1 MTDELLIRETT
12 LADVPELARIRTA
25 SYAWFTASVA
35 AQENWFQTVPEASR
49 ALRLLAEHEGRVVGF
64 GMANLNLQTSVPNT
78 GALTLVVD
86 PDFRRRGTGSALHSR
101 LEEHLR
107 DIGATR
113 VHAWAN
119 DDEATLAFARD
130 RGFTLG
136 AKDRFSQLDTRALPP
151 MPELPPGVTLIS
163 LTEAGPRA
171 VYDLDQAASIDEPG
185 DVSYDGTPY
194 DLWLKRY
201 WGSPDQQ
208 HHVGTVAVV
217 DGVPACA
224 TFMEADQATG
234 RGTSTGTC
242 TLRDYRGRGLAKL
255 VKSAAL
261 RKAAEVGIHTAI
273 TCNDYENKPMLAVN
287 DWLGYQVCAAE
298 WSVLKEL

>member
-1 MTDELLIRETT
+1 MTDELMIRETT

-35 AQENWFQTVPEASR
+35 AQENWFRTVPEASR
-49 ALRLLAEHEGRVVGF
+49 PLRLLAEHEGRVAAF

-78 GALTLVVD
+78 GALTLVAD
-86 PDFRRRGTGSALHSR
+86 PAFRGRGAGSALHSR
-101 LEEHLR
+101 LEAHLR

-113 VHAWAN
+113 VHAWGN
-119 DDEATLAFARD
+119 DDEATLAFAAH
-130 RGFTLG
+130 RGFTQG
-136 AKDRFSQLDTRALPP
+136 ARDRFSQVDTRTLPP
-151 MPELPPGVTLIS
+151 MPELPPDVRLIS
-163 LTEAGPRA
+163 LAEAGPRT

-201 WGSPDQQ
+201 WESPDQQ

-217 DGVPACA
+217 DGVAACA
-224 TFMEADQATG
+224 TFMEADRAAG

-242 TLRDYRGRGLAKL
+242 TLRDFRGRGLAKL

-261 RKAAEVGIHTAI
+261 RKAAELGIHTAI

-298 WSVLKEL
+298 WSLLKEL